1 MKVTRNKYHYQ
12 IRRCK
17 RIEDFLR
24 NKKIFENCFDNDL
37 DLFKEIKKQ
46 RQNGAEIDITI
57 DGSSGKEIPQTFAR
71 VYEDLY
77 NNSNDDDE
85 IEKLESQLNKNLR
98 NGDKGELEKINSF
111 VIKEAMDKIK
121 PNKSDPLFDFS
132 SDCLKN
138 APVILYDQLADL
150 LKSFLVHSHVPNSLL
165 TATLVPI
172 VKDKLG
178 DLGTTKN
185 YRSIAIS
192 SLLLKLIDWVVMI
205 LYGDLLKAND
215 LQFGFQQCSSTSLCS
230 WMALETIDNYLSLWM
245 FVRLLQGL

>member
-1 MKVTRNKYHYQ
+1 M
-12 IRRCK
+12 I
-17 RIEDFLR
+17 
-24 NKKIFENCFDNDL
+24 
-37 DLFKEIKKQ
+37 
-46 RQNGAEIDITI
+46 
-57 DGSSGKEIPQTFAR
+57 SGKKEPFAR

-150 LKSFLVHSHVPNSLL
+150 L
-165 TATLVPI
+165 
-172 VKDKLG
+172 
-178 DLGTTKN
+178 
-185 YRSIAIS
+185 
-192 SLLLKLIDWVVMI
+192 
-205 LYGDLLKAND
+205 
-215 LQFGFQQCSSTSLCS
+215 
-230 WMALETIDNYLSLWM
+230 
-245 FVRLLQGL
+245 